1 MDSSSPIGSPLLSPA
16 KARQQAIQAKDW
28 AYVNSWLTR
37 QYGRKPVPHFERN
50 EDTLRTLLAL
60 AAANDSADEE
70 ATLLHRAR
78 ERGVRNFHAQEET
91 EDKSKEELL
100 DEVEFCLDE
109 SGARDLDD
117 LAETKVALGAL
128 TTDTIDLSQSVI
140 ELTQEEFD
148 AQDQLSH
155 VEMLRGYLEKELAT
169 SKQRLEKL
177 KSDKTYEIPSDLPS
191 RTAEW
196 VRGTKLLAAKIGEYH
211 DRIASLERNK
221 LGGPTI
227 KELEQ
232 EEENVIRFKE
242 TVMMLE
248 GRVRAFHDL
257 PKNVEGARS
266 QYKQLERE
274 LGQLTQ
280 QRDSMFGSLVGRK

>member
-1 MDSSSPIGSPLLSPA
+1 MDSSSPVGSPLLSPA

-28 AYVNSWLTR
+28 AYVNSWLAR
-37 QYGRKPVPHFERN
+37 RYSPKPVPHFERN

-60 AAANDSADEE
+60 AAANETADEE

-78 ERGVRNFHAQEET
+78 EQGVRNFHAQEET
-91 EDKSKEELL
+91 EDKNKEELL

-117 LAETKVALGAL
+117 LAETKVTLGAL
-128 TTDTIDLSQSVI
+128 TADTIDLAQSII

-148 AQDQLSH
+148 AQDQVSN
-155 VEMLRGYLEKELAT
+155 VGMLRGYLEKELAT
-169 SKQRLEKL
+169 SKQRLERL
-177 KSDKTYEIPSDLPS
+177 NYDKAYEIPPDLPS
-191 RTAEW
+191 LTAEW
-196 VRGTKLLAAKIGEYH
+196 VRGAKVLAAKIGEYH

-227 KELEQ
+227 KELEL
-232 EEENVIRFKE
+232 EEDEVIRFKE
-242 TVMMLE
+242 SVMMLE
-248 GRVRAFHDL
+248 GRVTAFHDL

-266 QYKQLERE
+266 QYQQLERE

-280 QRDSMFGSLVGRK
+280 QRNRMFGLVGRE